1 MILHLGQDVSVF
13 VRDVVMIM
21 DVQRVNASHRTRQY
35 VERARENGNYF
46 HLCQGEAKS
55 YVLVQKG
62 KGDSVL
68 YTSNIS
74 AATLYKRCQRP
85 SKRI

>member
-21 DVQRVNASHRTRQY
+21 DAQRVNASQRTRQY
-35 VERARENGNYF
+35 VEKARENGNYF
-46 HLCQGEAKS
+46 HLCEGEPKS
-55 YVLVQKG
+55 YVLVQQG
-62 KGDSVL
+62 KRASLL

-74 AATLYKRCQRP
+74 ATTLYKRCLRP
-85 SKRI
+85 TKRI